1 MIAPWILAATGRVPY
16 FALAAG
22 FILVLL
28 MLPLGAQPQAYDGP
42 VFAKGMWRF
51 ERSLEISSRNAQMPN
66 TRHLRVAAPVT
77 RCVDPTLA
85 MKETFRPVT
94 IGSCRSTLPEKIKNT
109 YHFAKRCDYLGPV
122 TTTITVESAMAY
134 RETHELTN
142 GPSPKKET
150 VVARRVGDCEG
161 AVNLGTDPTR
171 YNRDDPSSYYPPSPR

>member
-1 MIAPWILAATGRVPY
+1 MI
-16 FALAAG
+16 
-22 FILVLL
+22 
-28 MLPLGAQPQAYDGP
+28 
-42 VFAKGMWRF
+42 
-51 ERSLEISSRNAQMPN
+51 
-66 TRHLRVAAPVT
+66 
-77 RCVDPTLA
+77 RCVDPTQA

-150 VVARRVGDCEG
+150 VVARRVGDCER